1 MSYADTL
8 SYFIT
13 VFVLAIA
20 PGPVVLMLIV
30 RSASNDIKG
39 AAGFGLGYAIGGVI
53 IITAVC
59 FGLGAWFT
67 SVPQVFE
74 YTKYIM
80 MAYMLWV
87 AADIWR
93 GGVDF
98 SQSDASLSESDAQT
112 STRSPVLAGIAT
124 CFISPYI
131 AIMLPL
137 SLPEVMNIT
146 VIEMPKFLI
155 IALITFGS
163 LALAAAIVVVFAAQL
178 RRLVRSN
185 NGQLFL
191 NRGLATLLVCG
202 GGTMVFI

>member
-1 MSYADTL
+1 MSYTDSL
-8 SYFIT
+8 SYFLT
-13 VFVLAIA
+13 VFILAIA

-30 RSASNDIKG
+30 RSASDDIKG

-59 FGLGAWFT
+59 FGLSAWLT
-67 SVPQVFE
+67 AVPEVFE

-87 AADIWR
+87 ARDIWK
-93 GGVDF
+93 GGVDL
-98 SQSDASLSESDAQT
+98 SQGDTDVQT

-137 SLPEVMNIT
+137 SLPEIMNVA
-146 VIEMPKFLI
+146 VIEMPEFLI

-163 LALAAAIVVVFAAQL
+163 LALAAAIVVGFAAQL
-178 RRLVRSN
+178 RRLARSGK
-185 NGQLFL
+185 GQLFM
-191 NRGLATLLVCG
+191 NRGLSALLVCG

>member
-8 SYFIT
+8 SYFLT

-59 FGLGAWFT
+59 FGLGAWLT

-87 AADIWR
+87 AADIWK
-93 GGVDF
+93 GGVDL
-98 SQSDASLSESDAQT
+98 SQSDADVQT

-146 VIEMPKFLI
+146 VIEMPEFLI

-163 LALAAAIVVVFAAQL
+163 LALAAAIVVAFAAQL
-178 RRLVRSN
+178 RRLARSK

-191 NRGLATLLVCG
+191 NRGLAALLVCG

>member
-8 SYFIT
+8 SYFLT

-59 FGLGAWFT
+59 FGLSAWLT
-67 SVPQVFE
+67 SVPEVFE

-80 MAYMLWV
+80 MAYILWV
-87 AADIWR
+87 AIDIWK
-93 GGVDF
+93 GSVDL
-98 SQSDASLSESDAQT
+98 SQRDADVAT

-137 SLPEVMNIT
+137 SLPEIMNMA
-146 VIEMPKFLI
+146 VIEMPDFLI

-163 LALAAAIVVVFAAQL
+163 LALAAAIVIVFAAQL
-178 RRLVRSN
+178 RRLARSG

-191 NRGLATLLVCG
+191 NRGLASLLVCG
-202 GGTMVFI
+202 GGTMVFL

>member
-8 SYFIT
+8 SYFLT

-30 RSASNDIKG
+30 RSASNDTRG
-39 AAGFGLGYAIGGVI
+39 AAAFGLGYAIGGVI

-59 FGLGAWFT
+59 FGLGAWLT
-67 SVPQVFE
+67 SVPEVFD

-87 AADIWR
+87 AYDIWQ
-93 GGVDF
+93 GGVDL
-98 SQSDASLSESDAQT
+98 SQKDVDVPASTQ
-112 STRSPVLAGIAT
+112 SPVLAGIAT

-146 VIEMPKFLI
+146 VIALPDFLI

-163 LALAAAIVVVFAAQL
+163 LAIAAALVVAFAAQL
-178 RRLVRSN
+178 RRLTRTDS
-185 NGQLFL
+185 GQLYM
-191 NRGLATLLVCG
+191 NRGLSTLLVCG
-202 GGTMVFI
+202 GGTMVFM

>member
-1 MSYADTL
+1 MSNADTI
-8 SYFIT
+8 SYFLT

-59 FGLGAWFT
+59 FGLGAWLT
-67 SVPQVFE
+67 SAPQIFD

-80 MAYMLWV
+80 MAYMLWI
-87 AADIWR
+87 ARDIWK
-93 GGVDF
+93 GGVDLQ
-98 SQSDASLSESDAQT
+98 QSSADDST
-112 STRSPVLAGIAT
+112 SMRSPVLAGIAT

-146 VIEMPKFLI
+146 LIEMPEYLI

-163 LALAAAIVVVFAAQL
+163 LALAAAIVVAFAAQL
-178 RRLVRSN
+178 RRLARSD
-185 NGQLFL
+185 NGQHFL

-202 GGTMVFI
+202 GGTMVLI

>member
-8 SYFIT
+8 SYFLT

-30 RSASNDIKG
+30 RSASNDTRG

-53 IITAVC
+53 IVTAVC
-59 FGLGAWFT
+59 LGLGTWLT
-67 SVPQVFE
+67 SVPEIFD
-74 YTKYIM
+74 YTKYVM
-80 MAYMLWV
+80 MAYILWV
-87 AADIWR
+87 SYDIWK
-93 GGVDF
+93 GGVD
-98 SQSDASLSESDAQT
+98 LAQT
-112 STRSPVLAGIAT
+112 DVDAPASKGSSVLAGIAT

-146 VIEMPKFLI
+146 MIALPDFLI

-163 LALAAAIVVVFAAQL
+163 LALAAALVVVFAAQL
-178 RRLVRSN
+178 RRLIRSER
-185 NGQLFL
+185 GQLFL
-191 NRGLATLLVCG
+191 NRGLSALLVCG
-202 GGTMVFI
+202 GGTMIFL